1 MNSQNPSSV
10 SALSGDQLGG
20 KKFMKVLPSW
30 SSLLGLK
37 MDPIYDSLSQLGL
50 NSLAP
55 PETMGALIH

>member
-1 MNSQNPSSV
+1 
-10 SALSGDQLGG
+10 
-20 KKFMKVLPSW
+20 MKVLPSW